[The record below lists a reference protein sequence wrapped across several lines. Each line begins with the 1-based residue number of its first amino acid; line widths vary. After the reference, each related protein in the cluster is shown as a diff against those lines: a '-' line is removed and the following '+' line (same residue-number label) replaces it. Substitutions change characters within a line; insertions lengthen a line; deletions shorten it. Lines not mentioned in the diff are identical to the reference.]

1 METTTPKHPEIQQ
14 KVAAIMQENEHA
26 RELIT
31 GFALAYEAIHAAQET
46 KKSEEQ

>member
-31 GFALAYEAIHAAQET
+31 GFALAYDAIHAAQED
-46 KKSEEQ
+46 KQDKQ